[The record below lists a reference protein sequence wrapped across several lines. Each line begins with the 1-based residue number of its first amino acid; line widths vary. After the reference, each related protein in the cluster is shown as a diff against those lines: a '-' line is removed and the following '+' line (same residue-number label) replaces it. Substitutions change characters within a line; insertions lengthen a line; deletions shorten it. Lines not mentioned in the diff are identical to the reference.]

1 MTTRKKNSKT
11 RKRKLAE
18 KAGLRSGLEHDVIKD
33 LQRNGVRYE
42 YETVKIKWVKP
53 ATNHIYTPDI
63 VLPSGIIVEIK
74 GRWDLAD
81 RKKMVAVIE
90 QHPHLDIRMCFQR
103 ANSKLRK
110 GGKMTYGQW
119 ATQKGIVWCES
130 KIPKEWY

>member
-1 MTTRKKNSKT
+1 
-11 RKRKLAE
+11 
-18 KAGLRSGLEHDVIKD
+18 
-33 LQRNGVRYE
+33 
-42 YETVKIKWVKP
+42 
-53 ATNHIYTPDI
+53 
-63 VLPSGIIVEIK
+63 
-74 GRWDLAD
+74 
-81 RKKMVAVIE
+81 MVAVIE